1 MEPNFILVP
10 SADPLAA
17 LWSAFP
23 ELRDKLD
30 DGDSEPY
37 YIYERFAEHLA
48 SHTDDNQLWQR
59 AYVFFDSLAVRAG
72 NLQEIMVVGL
82 FEPLCVDP
90 VLTERVKRKVGP

>member
-30 DGDSEPY
+30 DGDSESY

-59 AYVFFDSLAVRAG
+59 AYVFFD
-72 NLQEIMVVGL
+72 
-82 FEPLCVDP
+82 
-90 VLTERVKRKVGP
+90 